1 MGGRRASKIIVSYK
15 LLRIIPA
22 KFMQYIVFVETT
34 SLSIQEA
41 SEALL
46 HGYSTEELSQEM
58 ANLEGLMKDL
68 SAITANQFNC

>member
-1 MGGRRASKIIVSYK
+1 MLII
-15 LLRIIPA
+15 
-22 KFMQYIVFVETT
+22 
-34 SLSIQEA
+34 LSNIYGLDALILTPFLSFQEA